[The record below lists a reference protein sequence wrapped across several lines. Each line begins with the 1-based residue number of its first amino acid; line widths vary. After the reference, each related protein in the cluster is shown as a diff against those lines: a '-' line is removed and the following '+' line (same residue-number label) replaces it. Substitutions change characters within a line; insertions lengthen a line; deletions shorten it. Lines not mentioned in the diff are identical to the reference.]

1 MAKFGSREIAA
12 TAIMASLATVATMI
26 FTFPIPAT
34 NGFFNLGDVIVVV
47 SGLTFGPIIGGISG
61 GLGSALADILLGYGT
76 YAPFTLVIKG
86 CEGLIVGYLAGR
98 KEDQKIS
105 RVLMAW
111 VAGGIILVGGYFIVQ
126 VFMYGFAGALVEL
139 PANLVQM
146 LVSSLGIPI
155 YMGVRKRLRL

>member
-1 MAKFGSREIAA
+1 MVKFGSREIAA
-12 TAIMASLATVATMI
+12 TAIMASLATVATMM

-47 SGLTFGPIIGGISG
+47 SGLTFGPLIGGISG

-86 CEGLIVGYLAGR
+86 CEGLIVGYIAGG
-98 KEDQKIS
+98 KADQKIS
-105 RVLMAW
+105 KVIMAW
-111 VAGGIILVGGYFIVQ
+111 IAGGIILVGGYFIVQ

-146 LVSSLGIPI
+146 LVSGLGIPI
-155 YMGVRKRLRL
+155 YLGIRKRLRL

>member
-1 MAKFGSREIAA
+1 MTRFGSREIA
-12 TAIMASLATVATMI
+12 TIAIMASLATVATMI

-61 GLGSALADILLGYGT
+61 GVGSALADILLGYGN

-86 CEGLIVGYLAGR
+86 CEGLIVGYLAGK
-98 KEDQKIS
+98 KEDQKLS
-105 RVLMAW
+105 RVIFAW
-111 VAGGIILVGGYFIVQ
+111 IAGGVVLVGGYFLVQ

-139 PANLVQM
+139 PVNLVQM
-146 LVSSLGIPI
+146 LVSGIGIPI
-155 YMGVRKRLRL
+155 YFGIRNRLKI

>member
-1 MAKFGSREIAA
+1 MVKFGSREIAA
-12 TAIMASLATVATMI
+12 TAIMASLATVATML

-61 GLGSALADILLGYGT
+61 GIGSALADILLGYGT

-86 CEGLIVGYLAGR
+86 CEGLVVGYLAGG
-98 KEDQKIS
+98 KENQKIS
-105 RVLMAW
+105 RVIMAW
-111 VAGGIILVGGYFIVQ
+111 VAGGTILVGGYFIVQ

-155 YMGVRKRLRL
+155 YMGIRKRLRL